1 MCILTISVC
10 QGEDAPNNQTI
21 QKAEIGVID
30 LNRDVVQC
38 ILKDNFLYVLG
49 HDSISKYLIT
59 DNDLKEISTSKV
71 NMQTGET
78 YFYLSSVFSCA

>member
-30 LNRDVVQC
+30 LNCDVVQC

-59 DNDLKEISTSKV
+59 DNDLALQRLICKPEKFI
-71 NMQTGET
+71 
-78 YFYLSSVFSCA
+78 FIYLLFFLVPKG